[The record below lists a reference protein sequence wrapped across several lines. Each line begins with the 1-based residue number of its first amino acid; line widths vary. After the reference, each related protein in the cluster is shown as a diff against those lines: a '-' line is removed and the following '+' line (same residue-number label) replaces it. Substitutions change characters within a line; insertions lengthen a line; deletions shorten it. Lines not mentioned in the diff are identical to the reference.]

1 MALLAGLQTW
11 SAMDWTANTAT
22 AVFPQLIA
30 ALQGFIAAVNANPGN
45 ANAQLALLKTHA
57 ASLSGSKRGFLLEI
71 GGPVEPWCLLWTQPP
86 GDSSTNALTIQLQRK
101 RLWSDNGGNDGYG
114 SFADPFAEPLVDLL
128 PSDWGSRQG
137 AQIVTDGAK
146 GGLFVVQERSEGQE
160 FFLASIHDT
169 KVPITNTMGRTWIL
183 LLWRT
188 PASPSWNVQFPVAT
202 ACGAAWSSNGWL
214 DGLQG
219 DSRRWN
225 GGITLAAP
233 NWVIPKLRSISG
245 NSASVGEDSI
255 RVPLPPRIWQGSSAH
270 YVSGDG
276 RDFNN
281 LGRISQPDGV
291 SRLYQL
297 TKPAVELWVELVDG
311 ELEAMG
317 GSWLPWASWS
327 EWRERTHDLD
337 LIRRVIPQSETLLGL
352 TWDWSIGGH
361 YPSYLLSH
369 RLARQWLEAALT
381 SEGNAG
387 GGGEG
392 GSGGGNGGG
401 SRPSRGVMWPR
412 GTPS

>member
-11 SAMDWTANTAT
+11 SAMDWTANTAS
-22 AVFPQLIA
+22 AVFPQLME
-30 ALQGFIAAVNANPGN
+30 ALQAFITAVNGNPSN
-45 ANAQLALLKTHA
+45 SAAQLALLKTHT

-71 GGPVEPWCLLWTQPP
+71 GGPLEPWCVLWTQPP
-86 GDSSTNALTIQLQRK
+86 GDSSTNGLTVQVQRK
-101 RLWSDNGGNDGYG
+101 RLWSDDGSQDGYG
-114 SFADPFAEPLVDLL
+114 SFANPFAEPVVDLL

-146 GGLFVVQERSEGQE
+146 GGLFVVQERADGQE

-169 KVPITNTMGRTWIL
+169 KVPITNTMTRTWIL

-188 PASPSWNVQFPVAT
+188 PGSPSWNLMLPVASG
-202 ACGAAWSSNGWL
+202 CGAAWSSNGWL
-214 DGLQG
+214 DGVQN

-225 GGITLAAP
+225 GGVSLGAP

-245 NSASVGEDSI
+245 NSSSVGEDNI
-255 RVPLPPRIWQGSSAH
+255 RVALPPRIWLGTSAH

-276 RDFNN
+276 RDLNN
-281 LGRISQPDGV
+281 LGRISQGDGFT
-291 SRLYQL
+291 RLYQL
-297 TKPAVELWVELVDG
+297 TKPALELWVELVDG
-311 ELEAMG
+311 ELQTMG

-352 TWDWSIGGH
+352 TWDWSTGAH

-369 RLARQWLEAALT
+369 RLARRWLEDVLA
-381 SEGNAG
+381 SEGNG
-387 GGGEG
+387 SGGEG
-392 GSGGGNGGG
+392 GSSGSGS
-401 SRPSRGVMWPR
+401 SRPSRGVLWPR
-412 GTPS
+412 GSG